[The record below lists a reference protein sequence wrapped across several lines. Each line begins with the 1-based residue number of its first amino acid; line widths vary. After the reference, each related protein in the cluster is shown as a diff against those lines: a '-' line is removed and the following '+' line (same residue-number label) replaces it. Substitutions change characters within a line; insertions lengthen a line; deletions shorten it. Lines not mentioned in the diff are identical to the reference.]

1 MRFSF
6 LILAYEKTITI
17 AKKSMNRLVEPIS
30 YIKGVGE
37 ETEQLLNDIG
47 IYTINDLIEY
57 FPYRYDD
64 NSLKDLADVTH
75 EERVT
80 VEGRV
85 HSEPLLTYYGKKRS
99 RLTFRILV
107 GRYLLSAVCFNR
119 PYYKS
124 KLIIDSTVT
133 VTGKWDKHRQT
144 ITVQELSFG
153 PKREIVGIE
162 PVYSVKGK
170 LTIKGIRK
178 FITLALKEFIDDV
191 NEIIPIDLL
200 QKYKL
205 QTRKEALRSIH
216 LPEGQNELK
225 QARRR
230 FVYEE
235 FLLFQLKMQALRKV
249 QREQSEGINHVVPE
263 DKLDAFIKLLPFP
276 LTKAQNR
283 VINELLIDMK
293 SPYRMN
299 RLLQGDVGS
308 GKTVVAAI
316 AIYATILSGYQ
327 GALMVPTEILAEQ
340 HAESLIS
347 LFEPFGVHVALLT
360 SSVKGKRRREL
371 LEKLKNNDIQLL
383 IGTHAL
389 IQDDI
394 EFNKLGLV
402 ITDEQHRFGV
412 EQRRLLREKG
422 VHTDVLF
429 MTATPIPRTLAITVF
444 GEMDVSI
451 IDELPA
457 GRKTIETYWVK
468 PDIIERILVF
478 IEREVSKGRQ
488 AYVICPLIEESDK
501 LDFQNALDV
510 HSMLTHYYQD
520 RYRVGLMHGK
530 LTSDEKDTVMR
541 SFSQN
546 EVNILVSTTVVE
558 VGVNVP
564 NATMMV
570 IYDAE
575 RFGLSQLHQLRGRV
589 GRGSEQSYCILLA
602 DPKSETGKERMSIM
616 TETNDGFVLS
626 ERDLELRGP
635 GDFFGRKQSG
645 MPIFKVADM
654 VHDYRALEVARQD
667 AVELV
672 GSHAFWVEEKYEE
685 LRKCLIQSGVLE
697 GEKLD

>member
-1 MRFSF
+1 
-6 LILAYEKTITI
+6 
-17 AKKSMNRLVEPIS
+17 MNKLLEPIS
-30 YIKGVGE
+30 VLKGVGS
-37 ETEQLLNDIG
+37 ETSELLNDVG
-47 IYTINDLIEY
+47 IYTIQDLLEY

-64 NSLKDLADVTH
+64 NSLRDLEDVKH
-75 EERVT
+75 DERVT

-85 HSEPLLTYYGKKRS
+85 HSEASLTFFGKKRS
-99 RLTFRILV
+99 RLTFRLLV
-107 GRYLLSAVCFNR
+107 GKYLLSVVCFNR
-119 PYYKS
+119 PYFKN
-124 KLIIDSTVT
+124 KLTIDSTVT

-144 ITVQELSFG
+144 ITVQQLSFG
-153 PKREIVGIE
+153 PKIEQSGIE
-162 PVYSVKGK
+162 PVYSIKGK
-170 LTIKGIRK
+170 LTVKGIKK
-178 FITLALKEFIDDV
+178 FVSLALSTYLKDIEEILPDDL
-191 NEIIPIDLL
+191 I

-205 QTRKEALRSIH
+205 LTRREALYTIH
-216 LPEGQNELK
+216 TPHEKEDLK
-225 QARRR
+225 LARRR

-235 FLLFQLKMQALRKV
+235 FLLFQLKMQALRKI
-249 QREQSEGINHVVPE
+249 QREQSKGVMHDFSREKHQQ
-263 DKLDAFIKLLPFP
+263 FIDSLPFP
-276 LTKAQNR
+276 LTNAQSR
-283 VINELLIDMK
+283 VVNEILQDMT

-316 AIYATILSGYQ
+316 AFYAAVLSGYQ

-340 HAESLIS
+340 HADSLVQ
-347 LFEPFGVHVALLT
+347 LFEPYNVTVALLT
-360 SSVKGKRRREL
+360 SSVKGKKRREL
-371 LEKLKNNDIQLL
+371 LEKVENNEIQLL

-394 EFNKLGLV
+394 KFHKLGLV

-412 EQRRLLREKG
+412 EQRRMLREKG
-422 VHTDVLF
+422 EHTDVLF
-429 MTATPIPRTLAITVF
+429 MTATPIPRTLAITAF

-457 GRKTIETYWVK
+457 GRKAIETYWVK
-468 PDIIERILVF
+468 PSMLERILVF
-478 IEREVSKGRQ
+478 IEKELSKGRQ

-501 LDFQNALDV
+501 LDVQNALDV
-510 HSMLTHYYQD
+510 HSMLTSYYKGRFQI
-520 RYRVGLMHGK
+520 GLMHGR
-530 LTSDEKDTVMR
+530 LSSDEKDSVMR

-546 EVNILVSTTVVE
+546 EVNVLVSTTVVE

-564 NATMMV
+564 NATTMI

-602 DPKSETGKERMSIM
+602 DPKSETGKERMKIM

-635 GDFFGRKQSG
+635 GDFFGKKQSG

-667 AVELV
+667 AAE
-672 GSHAFWVEEKYEE
+672 
-685 LRKCLIQSGVLE
+685 LIQSKAFWEEVKYEPLRVYLHQSGILE

>member
-1 MRFSF
+1 MGIRK
-6 LILAYEKTITI
+6 INVK
-17 AKKSMNRLVEPIS
+17 NRLVEPIS
-30 YIKGVGE
+30 NLKGVGE
-37 ETEQLLNDIG
+37 ETKDLLNDVG
-47 IYTINDLIEY
+47 IYTIEDLLEY

-64 NSLKDLADVTH
+64 NSLRDLADVKH
-75 EERVT
+75 DERVT
-80 VEGRV
+80 VEGKV
-85 HSEPLLTYYGKKRS
+85 HSEPSLTYFGKKRS
-99 RLTFRILV
+99 RLTFRLLV

-119 PYYKS
+119 PYYKN
-124 KLIIDSTVT
+124 KLSIDSTVT
-133 VTGKWDKHRQT
+133 VIGKWDKHRQT

-153 PKREIVGIE
+153 PKQTLIEIE

-170 LTIKGIRK
+170 LTIKGMRK
-178 FITLALKEFIDDV
+178 FISLAIKEYLEDV
-191 NEIIPIDLL
+191 SENLPSELM
-200 QKYKL
+200 QKYRL
-205 QTRKEALRSIH
+205 QTRKEALRTIH
-216 LPEGQNELK
+216 LPDGQDDLK

-249 QREQSEGINHVVPE
+249 QREQSMGILHDFPNE
-263 DKLDAFIKLLPFP
+263 NLECFIEELPFP
-276 LTKAQNR
+276 LTNAQVR
-283 VINELLIDMK
+283 VINEIMTDMK
-293 SPYRMN
+293 SPFRMN

-316 AIYATILSGYQ
+316 AIYAAILSGYQ

-340 HAESLIS
+340 HADSLIK
-347 LFEPFGVHVALLT
+347 LFEPFDVNVALLT

-371 LEKLKNNDIQLL
+371 VEKVKNNEVHLL

-394 EFNKLGLV
+394 HFHKLGLV

-422 VHTDVLF
+422 ENTDVLF
-429 MTATPIPRTLAITVF
+429 MTATPIPRTLAITAF
-444 GEMDVSI
+444 GEMDVSV

-468 PDIIERILVF
+468 PTMLERILAF
-478 IEREVSKGRQ
+478 IEKEVSKGRQ

-501 LDFQNALDV
+501 LDVQNALDV
-510 HSMLTHYYQD
+510 HSMLTFYYQG
-520 RYRVGLMHGK
+520 RYQVGLMHGR
-530 LTSDEKDTVMR
+530 LTSEEKDTVMR
-541 SFSQN
+541 NFSEN

-564 NATMMV
+564 NATTMV

-602 DPKSETGKERMSIM
+602 DPKSETGKERMKIM

-635 GDFFGRKQSG
+635 GDFFGKKQSG

-672 GSHAFWVEEKYEE
+672 RSNAFWKDEKYEG
-685 LRKCLIQSGVLE
+685 LRVHLIQSGILD

>member
-1 MRFSF
+1 MVINK
-6 LILAYEKTITI
+6 LL
-17 AKKSMNRLVEPIS
+17 EPITVL
-30 YIKGVGE
+30 KGVGS
-37 ETEQLLNDIG
+37 ETEELLKDVG
-47 IYTINDLIEY
+47 IYTIQDLLEY

-64 NSLKDLADVTH
+64 NSLRDLEEVKHD
-75 EERVT
+75 ERVT

-85 HSEPLLTYYGKKRS
+85 HSEPTLSFFGKKRS
-99 RLTFRILV
+99 RLTFRLLV
-107 GRYLLSAVCFNR
+107 GRYLLKAVCFNR
-119 PYYKS
+119 PYFKN
-124 KLIIDSTVT
+124 KLNVDSTVT

-144 ITVQELSFG
+144 ITVQQLTFG
-153 PKREIVGIE
+153 PKQELTGIE

-170 LTIKGIRK
+170 LTVKGMRK
-178 FITLALKEFIDDV
+178 FVSIALSNYLNDIE
-191 NEIIPIDLL
+191 EILPYDLI

-205 QTRKEALRSIH
+205 MTRREALQTIH
-216 LPEGQNELK
+216 TPEEKEHLK
-225 QARRR
+225 LARRR

-249 QREQSEGINHVVPE
+249 QREQSRGIVHEYPKE
-263 DKLDAFIKLLPFP
+263 KHQQFINKLPFP
-276 LTKAQNR
+276 LTNAQSR
-283 VINELLIDMK
+283 VVNEILKDMT
-293 SPYRMN
+293 SPFRMN

-316 AIYATILSGYQ
+316 AIYAAVLSGYQ

-340 HAESLIS
+340 HADSLFH
-347 LFEPFGVHVALLT
+347 LFEPFDVTVALLT
-360 SSVKGKRRREL
+360 SSVKGKKRREL
-371 LEKLKNNDIQLL
+371 LEKVAKNEIQLL

-389 IQDDI
+389 IQDEI
-394 EFNKLGLV
+394 KFHNLGLV

-412 EQRRLLREKG
+412 EQRRMLREKG
-422 VHTDVLF
+422 EHTDVLF
-429 MTATPIPRTLAITVF
+429 MTATPIPRTLAITAF

-468 PDIIERILVF
+468 PTMLERILGF
-478 IEREVSKGRQ
+478 IEKELSKGRQ

-501 LDFQNALDV
+501 LDVQNALDV
-510 HSMLTHYYQD
+510 YSMLSTYYQG
-520 RYRVGLMHGK
+520 RFHVGLMHGR
-530 LTSDEKDTVMR
+530 LSSDEKDSVMR

-546 EVNILVSTTVVE
+546 KVHVLVSTTVVE

-564 NATMMV
+564 NATTMV

-602 DPKSETGKERMSIM
+602 DPKSETGKERMKIM

-635 GDFFGRKQSG
+635 GDFFGKKQSG

-667 AVELV
+667 AAELIQ
-672 GSHAFWVEEKYEE
+672 SKTFWEEEKYQPLRMYLEE
-685 LRKCLIQSGVLE
+685 SGILE